1 VAQLEL
7 PSGNSAIK
15 FEGRGFDEEP
25 VYKGVVIFNDAKLYF
40 RSMISQEYIF
50 SVVSGSDNFENTC
63 WGIQLIGSSESA
75 DQSKAVR
82 ELLSDRLKALFP
94 YDIQIGKSP
103 HGYPTLIKDGVE
115 IPVPVSFAHHDRY
128 VAYSFILLE

>member
-1 VAQLEL
+1 
-7 PSGNSAIK
+7 
-15 FEGRGFDEEP
+15 
-25 VYKGVVIFNDAKLYF
+25 
-40 RSMISQEYIF
+40 MISQEYIF
-50 SVVSGSDNFENTC
+50 SVVNGSDNFENTC

-82 ELLSDRLKALFP
+82 ELLSAKLKILFP
-94 YDIQIGKSP
+94 DAEMRISKSL

-128 VAYSFILLE
+128 VAYSFELLK